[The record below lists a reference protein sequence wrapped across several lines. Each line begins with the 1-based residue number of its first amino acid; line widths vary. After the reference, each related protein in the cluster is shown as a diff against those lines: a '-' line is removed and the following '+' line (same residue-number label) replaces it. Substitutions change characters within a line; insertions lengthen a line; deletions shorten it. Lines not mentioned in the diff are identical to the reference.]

1 MASASHRSSRPCSP
15 SFRFLIVLAVL
26 AGAVYGGLYA
36 LATLVDPQ
44 PREMVIT
51 VSPDKFQRPE

>member
-1 MASASHRSSRPCSP
+1 MYALV
-15 SFRFLIVLAVL
+15 RFLVIVAVIV
-26 AGAVYGGLYA
+26 GAAYGGLYA

-51 VSPDKFQRPE
+51 VPPEKFQRPD

>member
-1 MASASHRSSRPCSP
+1 MSAL
-15 SFRFLIVLAVL
+15 FRFLIVVAVL

-44 PREMVIT
+44 PRDMVIT
-51 VSPDKFQRPE
+51 VSPDKFQRSD